1 MSTGMTAWTGPTGWV
16 TMPATADHSADVINY
31 AAGTWTWSDAPSG
44 VIGSAS
50 GPGVFGFT
58 VFKNVVGS
66 QSLGMDDHAT
76 LVARVRY
83 RVIVTGPANMA
94 DWSLPR
100 LAVELYCLGYA
111 TVDPLPHIGSQFFN
125 AQFGASSWGSGLNN
139 SLVRGIQY
147 EPENESDPSVWT
159 ITFSVSP
166 EHTGPSS
173 TRPGTGA
180 KSVVTTEE
188 APWLIGPD
196 VSINFGTEDFVL
208 GLGKFIGSK
217 TPAELE
223 TALNAGTYAAAFGAT
238 GGTFDMVMN
247 SANQPLESPPPMKV
261 GTATIQISRAFAIL
275 PVGLATT
282 LNSASEQVCSA
293 VVTVNGVAFAA
304 YTCKMSGAAIVG
316 KRWKTKCDWLPKQ
329 VHPLDA
335 TYADIG
341 WKAPIGHADTEVAV
355 NYTKSVLPAFKYV
368 AYTEVSVT
376 VAQRDLG
383 WGYALIDKGYM
394 DKNKSEAGAQQF
406 SGRQSHVAILADGLF
421 VDTSTATSDKKVLR
435 LYQVLKT
442 GTNLST
448 VLTAMLGA

>member
-31 AAGTWTWSDAPSG
+31 AAGTWTWSGAPSG
-44 VIGSAS
+44 VVGSAS

-76 LVARVRY
+76 LVAKVRY

-125 AQFGASSWGSGLNN
+125 AEFGASSWGSGLNN

-208 GLGKFIGSK
+208 GLGKFIGARS
-217 TPAELE
+217 PAEMDAALE
-223 TALNAGTYAAAFGAT
+223 DGSYAAEFGAT
-238 GGTFDMVMN
+238 ASTFEMVTN
-247 SANQPLESPPPMKV
+247 SAGDPLESPPPMKL
-261 GTATIQISRAFAIL
+261 GTATIQINRAFASL
-275 PVGLATT
+275 PTGMTGAI
-282 LNSASEQVCSA
+282 SGAAEQVCSEA
-293 VVTVNGVAFAA
+293 VTVNGITFAA
-304 YTCKMSGAAIVG
+304 YTCKMTGAAIVN
-316 KRWKTKCDWLPKQ
+316 KRWKKKADWLP
-329 VHPLDA
+329 L
-335 TYADIG
+335 
-341 WKAPIGHADTEVAV
+341 
-355 NYTKSVLPAFKYV
+355 S
-368 AYTEVSVT
+368 
-376 VAQRDLG
+376 
-383 WGYALIDKGYM
+383 LI
-394 DKNKSEAGAQQF
+394 
-406 SGRQSHVAILADGLF
+406 HI
-421 VDTSTATSDKKVLR
+421 
-435 LYQVLKT
+435 
-442 GTNLST
+442 
-448 VLTAMLGA
+448 